1 VAPNEPAHPEADA
14 TRPSGGGGPGDA
26 IAGPVDATAFTRQ
39 PEPAPAPS
47 RDHKFEAG
55 ALETIAAALL
65 GYQVLREIHRGGQG
79 VVYQAIQNSTGSR
92 VAIKVMREGPFAGTA
107 DRARFEREVRVLGQ
121 LRHPNIV
128 AIHDSGVAAG
138 CHYLVM
144 DYVSG
149 LPLDQFVRSRWG
161 PAAPSSVGAD
171 TAEEVPADARGTR
184 SGGARRRQQQIALLV
199 SKVCDAVHAAHL
211 RGIVHRDLKPSNVRV
226 DENGT
231 PHVLDFGLAKVAGRA
246 SEHAPE
252 GGAAG
257 AMTVTGEFVGSLPW
271 AAPEQ
276 VEGSPEAIDFR
287 TDVYALG
294 VILYQLLTGL
304 FPYDVIGGVRQVFE
318 RIARQEPRPL
328 RQIDPRIDPD
338 LETIVAKCLQKSRE
352 RRYPSADELATDLRL
367 YLAREPIRARRDSAW
382 YVLRT
387 RGRAWLRRHTLAG
400 RALIVVAA
408 AGLAQLAIVPPVYE
422 WTWTN
427 HRIEHAIVAASQ
439 ALSPAREFQRVRVIT
454 LADSTD
460 IDALARAENLAGV
473 SAGNLQ
479 SLRRL
484 HGRLMEKLADSGVR
498 ALAWDVHFRAAGE
511 FDADL
516 ARGIEALRRRGIGVA
531 VGVKDWSV
539 DERGRPE
546 ISPALPAVARCGAMT
561 ADFDAAGE
569 WAVELV
575 FQRGADR
582 RPSLVLAAAAAYYEP
597 EAEYEIELDAQD
609 KALALHFWERDPG
622 DPRARRWLTNERFE
636 LTAIEAEP
644 RDRPEGDLKA
654 GDVLGYFAF
663 PVPGDSVLERS
674 TITYS
679 DALTARPEQLR
690 AWLSGTVA
698 LVADVRAG
706 RDRHAHPDGRTVAG
720 CYGLAAALDALLSH
734 AAIRTPAE
742 SHVLPLTLAGALT
755 GLLIGLRWLGRPAGR
770 CLALGAF
777 AVLAFIGSV
786 LAYTAVAYLCDPLV
800 PWAAGV
806 LACEAA
812 ARLGCTWACEPV

>member
-1 VAPNEPAHPEADA
+1 MAGPDPVRGA
-14 TRPSGGGGPGDA
+14 PGD
-26 IAGPVDATAFTRQ
+26 VTAVTRQ

-47 RDHKFEAG
+47 GARTLEAG
-55 ALETIAAALL
+55 ALETVVAALP
-65 GYQVLREIHRGGQG
+65 GYQILREIHRGGQG

-92 VAIKVMREGPFAGTA
+92 VAIKVMREGPFAGAA

-149 LPLDQFVRSRWG
+149 LPLDQFVHSRWG
-161 PAAPSSVGAD
+161 PAAPSSIGAD
-171 TAEEVPADARGTR
+171 SAEVKPGDARSAH
-184 SGGARRRQQQIALLV
+184 SGGARRRQEQIVALLCQ
-199 SKVCDAVHAAHL
+199 VCDAVHAAHR

-246 SEHAPE
+246 VEQAPD
-252 GGAAG
+252 GGAGG

-271 AAPEQ
+271 ASPEQ

-328 RQIDPRIDPD
+328 RQLDPRIDAD

-352 RRYPSADELATDLRL
+352 RRYQSADELATDLRL
-367 YLAREPIRARRDSAW
+367 FLAREPIRARRDSAW

-387 RGRAWLRRHTLAG
+387 RTRAWLRRHRLAG
-400 RALIVVAA
+400 RALIVLAA
-408 AGLAQLAIVPPVYE
+408 AGAAHVAIVPPVYE

-439 ALSPAREFQRVRVIT
+439 ALAPAAELRRVRVIT
-454 LADSTD
+454 LSERTD
-460 IDALARAENLAGV
+460 IDALGRAENLTGV
-473 SAGNLQ
+473 SAGNLL

-498 ALAWDVHFRAAGE
+498 AVAWDVHFRAASE

-516 ARGIEALRRRGIGVA
+516 SRGIEALWRRGIGVV

-546 ISPALPAVARCGAMT
+546 ISPAVPAEARCGAMT

-575 FQRGADR
+575 FERGADR
-582 RPSLVLAAAAAYYEP
+582 RPSLVLAAAAAYYQP
-597 EAEYEIELDAQD
+597 DAEYEIGLDAHD

-622 DPRARRWLTNERFE
+622 DPRARRWLANERFE
-636 LTAIEAEP
+636 LTAIEPEP

-654 GDVLGYFAF
+654 GDVLGFFAF
-663 PVPGDSVLERS
+663 PLPSDAVLQHS
-674 TITYS
+674 TIEYG
-679 DALTARPEQLR
+679 DVFAAPPERLR
-690 AWLSGTVA
+690 EWFSGAVA
-698 LVADVRAG
+698 LVGDVRAG
-706 RDRHAHPDGRTVAG
+706 RDRHAHPDGRTLAG
-720 CYGLAAALDALLSH
+720 CFGLAAALDALLGH

-755 GLLIGLRWLGRPAGR
+755 GLLIGLRWLGRPAAR
-770 CLALGAF
+770 FLALGVF
-777 AVLAFIGSV
+777 AVLAFVGSV
-786 LAYTAVAYLCDPLV
+786 LAYTAVSYLCDPLV

-806 LACEAA
+806 LACETA
-812 ARLGCTWACEPV
+812 ARLGRTWAPESA